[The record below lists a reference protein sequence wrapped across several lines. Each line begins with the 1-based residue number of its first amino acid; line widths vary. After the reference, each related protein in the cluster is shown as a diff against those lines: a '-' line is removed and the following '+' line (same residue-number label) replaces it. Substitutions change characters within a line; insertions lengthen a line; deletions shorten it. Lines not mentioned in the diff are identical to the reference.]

1 MQRNVFKKQ
10 AAAPM
15 QNPIEKK
22 IVKSNKTNSS
32 SSPFATSLMCINHM
46 NVSASKKH
54 VAEAKVLV
62 AVADDPTPVANS
74 QEMQTRKPLYCTCQT
89 DSWKYFYNC
98 KQVHSDSCNIENN
111 LEITIFQLFDN
122 LPLNIA

>member
-22 IVKSNKTNSS
+22 IGKSNKINSS
-32 SSPFATSLMCINHM
+32 NSPFATSLMCVNDM

-54 VAEAKVLV
+54 AAEAKVLV
-62 AVADDPTPVANS
+62 ADADDPTPVANS
-74 QEMQTRKPLYCTCQT
+74 QEMQTRKPLQPCYIWQNV
-89 DSWKYFYNC
+89 W
-98 KQVHSDSCNIENN
+98 
-111 LEITIFQLFDN
+111 
-122 LPLNIA
+122 